1 MLRRSRS
8 AEEESSGDSPVQALV
23 SRMGDNALLYV
34 LGAALAVML
43 IVYFSLFIVTPRP
56 NDENTA
62 NFDGSRAAGTGT
74 VGVAATVPG
83 NPAAVTGTP
92 ATASAG
98 SPKPRNGN
106 SSSEPASGPKLD
118 LTWLPPGAELIA
130 SLRPPELWGTPLLAG
145 AFGDESWQSFAQSL
159 AGSSRLAITDFDR
172 VTIGVSGLPT
182 GGGQSSLSAGSF
194 GRLLRQAD
202 MIVCVQAVKPVD
214 AGSFALEQSGF
225 SPVTHGGCTYYRGPA
240 APGGEGLCVL
250 FAEKTRIVLG
260 RESSLVAAIDRNG
273 AAARRPD
280 LDFADASGSL
290 VIVGVPRQMA
300 GWFPAAGGT
309 DSAWS
314 RFQPTLAGQARGVSL
329 SLNLKGAGSVDLGI
343 DARDTTSLNSLR
355 KALEQLVA
363 ERRQRTGAWP
373 ASVNSLVGELF
384 DRLSGNLKVDA
395 KGTVV
400 HARGALPKF
409 PDAILSE
416 VVAWGSPVTEDQAGG
431 AGEVVYEE
439 LPSGPPRTPVTMLG
453 VPGGLQMQ
461 AFVRWGLASNDTPG
475 LASTGQTRQAAAKS
489 PLRLELVLDLKG
501 GPAAGG
507 MARSICPTIGV
518 TTDRGDKIVWRDDA
532 FDGATGREM
541 VRLVHG
547 TDERPADGVRV
558 VLSSERPALLPETI
572 TGFEGTLTLRAA
584 RETKLVSIPNLG
596 NFVGKFLSQ
605 PELKGSGLTFK
616 VERAG
621 NSLIVRAKGRDLRMA
636 GPGAAIDGKGQ
647 VLPNVKVEFVDS
659 DSELQFVLPTGENMP
674 RDAGLQIAVCTSVK
688 DHVIPFRFERLEVPP
703 VPKKRSTSTPPRGI
717 NPARHPG
724 AAQRAPGSAMPIE
737 PADLMQAFIDDP
749 SGAKKRFQL
758 QRLELTGTVVEVKS
772 KGNVRE
778 IFLQVPQEGK
788 SVSCDGFRDPTLID
802 GKINTGDTVTIRGS
816 FLGVG
821 NSDFVSLTQCE
832 LVRQ

>member
-8 AEEESSGDSPVQALV
+8 AEEESSGESPVQALV

-43 IVYFSLFIVTPRP
+43 IVYFSLFIGTPKP

-62 NFDGSRAAGTGT
+62 NFDGSRAVGTGT
-74 VGVAATVPG
+74 VGSAATVPG
-83 NPAAVTGTP
+83 TSISVPGTP
-92 ATASAG
+92 ARTAS
-98 SPKPRNGN
+98 STKPRNGN
-106 SSSEPASGPKLD
+106 SATEPASAQKLD
-118 LTWLPPGAELIA
+118 LAWLPPGAELIA
-130 SLRPPELWGTPLLAG
+130 SLRPSELWATPLLAG
-145 AFGDESWQSFAQSL
+145 AFGDESWQSFAQFL
-159 AGSSRLAITDFDR
+159 AESSRLAITDFER
-172 VTIGVSGLPT
+172 VTIGLSGLPI
-182 GGGQSSLSAGSF
+182 GGAQGNLGPGTF
-194 GRLLRQAD
+194 GKLLRQAD

-214 AGSFALEQSGF
+214 AGSFALEQAGY
-225 SPVTHGGCTYYRGPA
+225 SPVIHGGRTYYRGPA
-240 APGGEGLCVL
+240 AHGGEGLCVL

-273 AAARRPD
+273 AAARRPE
-280 LDFADASGSL
+280 LEFADASGAL
-290 VIVGVPRQMA
+290 VIVGVPRLMA

-309 DSAWS
+309 DSAWA

-343 DARDTTSLNSLR
+343 DARDTTALSSLQ
-355 KALEQLVA
+355 KALEQMVA

-373 ASVNSLVGELF
+373 TSINPLLGELL

-395 KGTVV
+395 KGAVV
-400 HARGALPKF
+400 HARGVLPKL
-409 PDAILSE
+409 PEAILSE
-416 VVAWGSPVTEDQAGG
+416 VASWGSPLAEDNSGK
-431 AGEVVYEE
+431 AGEVVYED

-461 AFVRWGLASNDTPG
+461 AFVRWGLAATESPSG
-475 LASTGQTRQAAAKS
+475 IAPSGPARQHAAKS

-507 MARSICPTIGV
+507 MARSICPTNAV
-518 TTDRGDKIVWRDDA
+518 TTDRGDKILWRDEA

-547 TDERPADGVRV
+547 TDERTADGVRV
-558 VLSSERPALLPETI
+558 VLSSDRPALLPETI
-572 TGFEGTLTLRAA
+572 TGFGGTLTLRSA
-584 RETKLVSIPNLG
+584 RETKLVSIPNLR
-596 NFVGKFLSQ
+596 NYVGKSLPQ

-621 NSLIVRAKGRDLRMA
+621 NSLIVRAKGRDLRTA
-636 GPGAAIDGKGQ
+636 GPGVAIDGKGA

-659 DSELQFVLPTGENMP
+659 DSELQFILPTGESTP

-703 VPKKRSTSTPPRGI
+703 APKKRSSSTPPRGADT
-717 NPARHPG
+717 ARHPG
-724 AAQRAPGSAMPIE
+724 PTQRAPGSATPIE

-772 KGNVRE
+772 KGNIRE

-788 SVSCDGFRDPTLID
+788 SVSCDGFRDPALID
-802 GKINTGDTVTIRGS
+802 GKIATGDTVTIRGS

-832 LVRQ
+832 LVKP